1 MSPTAIFKLP
11 GQGLTLTRFL
21 FSQSINDLIFNN
33 LTLMTKNNTINE
45 KNDAK
50 YTYKEYYDM
59 GLRIIKEDEEYVNK
73 GQNENS
79 VRFKGYNY

>member
-1 MSPTAIFKLP
+1 
-11 GQGLTLTRFL
+11 
-21 FSQSINDLIFNN
+21 
-33 LTLMTKNNTINE
+33 MTKNNTINE